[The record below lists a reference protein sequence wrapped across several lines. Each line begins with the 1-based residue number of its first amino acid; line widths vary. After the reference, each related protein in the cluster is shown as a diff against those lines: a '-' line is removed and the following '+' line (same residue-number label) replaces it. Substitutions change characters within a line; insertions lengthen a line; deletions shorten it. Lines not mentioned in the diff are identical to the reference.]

1 MVNIMYHKMYST
13 MYMYTYIVRVR
24 TSADAVLH
32 FESVVTD
39 ARVLLGDRRQNAL
52 LVGFARQVVTIW
64 KQAGEIHM
72 L

>member
-1 MVNIMYHKMYST
+1 MYKYRTLHN
-13 MYMYTYIVRVR
+13 VR

-32 FESVVTD
+32 FESVVTG